1 MWVLYI
7 LLFITISKI
16 CAWLWGKAN
25 AVKPRAEDVILITG
39 GCMGIGRQVA
49 LQYAASKCTIVI
61 WDVAVDHFPRISMEI
76 QKVGGNPVCIHCD
89 VSKSD
94 DVQK

>member
-7 LLFITISKI
+7 LLFITICKI

-39 GCMGIGRQVA
+39 GCMGIGR
-49 LQYAASKCTIVI
+49 
-61 WDVAVDHFPRISMEI
+61 
-76 QKVGGNPVCIHCD
+76 
-89 VSKSD
+89 
-94 DVQK
+94 